1 MGTQAWTP
9 RRLVSEEP
17 DTFCCI
23 LIMRRLFAGITSD
36 FYPALQTWYDQ
47 SNLEWLEANTEKED
61 LEDPD
66 REDEQEGQECG
77 SGKGKAEKS
86 SNAR

>member
-1 MGTQAWTP
+1 M
-9 RRLVSEEP
+9 
-17 DTFCCI
+17 
-23 LIMRRLFAGITSD
+23 
-36 FYPALQTWYDQ
+36 
-47 SNLEWLEANTEKED
+47 EWLEANTEKED